1 MAEHIIGEQNK
12 SLLTKSIDN
21 IPTPKEIRKVLDDY
35 VVGQNHTPSTLGRA
49 INIPGDLTVA
59 RVMTP

>member
-1 MAEHIIGEQNK
+1 VAEHIIGEQNK

-35 VVGQNHTPSTLGRA
+35 VVGQNHTPRRYSRSS
-49 INIPGDLTVA
+49 DQYS
-59 RVMTP
+59 R